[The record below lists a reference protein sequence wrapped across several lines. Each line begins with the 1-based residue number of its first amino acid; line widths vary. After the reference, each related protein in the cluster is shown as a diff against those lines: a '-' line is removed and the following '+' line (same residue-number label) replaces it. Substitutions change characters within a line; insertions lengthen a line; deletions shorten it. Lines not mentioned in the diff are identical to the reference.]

1 MLIVQNQALTKGR
14 KKNKRFTVRK
24 ARGNSVQGKLQ
35 CALNHTNW
43 PFLVLFFC
51 LSVYNRNRVESEFST
66 SCQADKSSSQRKVP
80 LWSCSCNLEP
90 LLSGCVMLIY
100 TSTISVFSFLV
111 CLPLLVIHRYVMLS
125 RAYVNS
131 VADST
136 LEMKPVEKQVHKAF
150 RGRDGL
156 LQHLLF

>member
-1 MLIVQNQALTKGR
+1 MFATGIGLRVNSLLAGRLTTAVAKEKSLYGR
-14 KKNKRFTVRK
+14 
-24 ARGNSVQGKLQ
+24 
-35 CALNHTNW
+35 
-43 PFLVLFFC
+43 
-51 LSVYNRNRVESEFST
+51 
-66 SCQADKSSSQRKVP
+66 
-80 LWSCSCNLEP
+80 SCSSNLEP
-90 LLSGCVMLIY
+90 LLAGCVTLIN